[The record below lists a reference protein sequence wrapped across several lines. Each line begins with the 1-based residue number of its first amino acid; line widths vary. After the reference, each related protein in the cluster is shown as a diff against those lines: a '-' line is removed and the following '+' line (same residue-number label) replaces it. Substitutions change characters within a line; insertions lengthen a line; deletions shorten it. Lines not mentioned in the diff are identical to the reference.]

1 MKSSIKQ
8 RIRKNGNELN
18 IKVDKNQ
25 PVCAFVFKTVADP
38 FVGRISYL
46 KVVSGVLK
54 PEMTLLNTMSEKPEK
69 ISQIFMIRGK
79 KQIPVSE
86 LVAGDIGV
94 VTKLQST
101 LTNSTLCEQSK
112 TYQA

>member
-1 MKSSIKQ
+1 MT
-8 RIRKNGNELN
+8 
-18 IKVDKNQ
+18 KNQ

-69 ISQIFMIRGK
+69 DF
-79 KQIPVSE
+79 
-86 LVAGDIGV
+86 
-94 VTKLQST
+94 
-101 LTNSTLCEQSK
+101 TNLYDKRQK
-112 TYQA
+112 TDSCI